1 MNRFSTPVGIL
12 LGLIGVFGAQILDHG
27 SPMALLN
34 VSALVLIVFGTVGA
48 TLASTG
54 LDQLTR
60 LPAWF
65 RRALQPPVQD
75 LEQLREMLVEFA
87 RKARRAGL
95 LQLEQETQ
103 NIQDEYLKRGLDNAI
118 AGMEPEAIETQMQA
132 ESESLYAHDLVAS
145 QFFEAAGGYSPT
157 MGIIGTVVGLISVLS
172 NVSDVT
178 RLAASIA
185 TAFTATLWGILL
197 ANLVWLPVGM
207 RLRRVAQDMRRVR
220 EIEAAAIVAIAR
232 GDSSR
237 QLERQLASM
246 LAGEEQTPRKPKP
259 GSEHGAPAGA
269 RAETGQAEASS

>member
-1 MNRFSTPVGIL
+1 MNRLSTPVGII
-12 LGLIGVFGAQILDHG
+12 LGIIGVFGAQILDHG

-34 VSALVLIVFGTVGA
+34 LSALVLIIFGTIGA

-54 LDQLTR
+54 MDQLTQ
-60 LPAWF
+60 LPSWF
-65 RRALQPPVQD
+65 RRALQPPMQD
-75 LEQLREMLVEFA
+75 LDQLREMLVDFA

-95 LQLEQETQ
+95 LQLEQEAQ

-118 AGMEPEAIETQMQA
+118 AGMEPEAIEAQMTA

-145 QFFEAAGGYSPT
+145 HFFEAAGGYSPT

-185 TAFTATLWGILL
+185 TAFTATLWGILF
-197 ANLVWLPVGM
+197 ANLIWLPISM
-207 RLRRVAQDMRRVR
+207 RLRRIAQDLRRVR

-246 LAGEEQTPRKPKP
+246 LAGEQQAPRKPKA
-259 GSEHGAPAGA
+259 GSEQKAPAEA
-269 RAETGQAEASS
+269 QSEAGQAEAPS